1 MQENRTDDIK
11 PDALMADIAKP
22 RLIPCFGISFAV
34 HIVMLLLLSITF
46 LGNCFKYGTIHPRAA
61 MKQEAKELKEKQAE
75 EERQNLIKR
84 AEEAAKKKKAAAEQ
98 QQKETQGAAASTSSI
113 PAGMSPDEARM
124 KEIEAK
130 AKAEGKEVPE
140 MIRILNETSDERP
153 ETSDLSLEL

>member
-61 MKQEAKELKEKQAE
+61 MKQEAKELREKQAE

-84 AEEAAKKKKAAAEQ
+84 AEEAAKKKKSTTEE
-98 QQKETQGAAASTSSI
+98 QKETQGAAASSSI
-113 PAGMSPDEARM
+113 PAGISSDEARM